1 MSKKKIKIFQNR
13 KARFNYETIEKFET
27 GIVLLGNEIRSI
39 RDGKVVLD
47 NSYAVFKK
55 GEVWILNLYVDL
67 KGYKKGFDNSDN
79 VRPKKLLLKKKQIEK
94 ISNSLRSNNYTMIPL
109 NLHFNSKGFLK
120 VDLSISKGRKKAD
133 LREYKKQQ
141 DWKKEKLKL

>member
-39 RDGKVVLD
+39 REGKVVLD

-67 KGYKKGFDNSDN
+67 KGYKKGFEDSDN
-79 VRPKKLLLKKKQIEK
+79 VRPKKLLLKKKQIER
-94 ISNSLRSNNYTMIPL
+94 ISQSLRSNNYTMVPL
-109 NLHFNSKGFLK
+109 NLHFNNKGFLK
-120 VDLSISKGRKKAD
+120 MELSISKGRKKAD

-141 DWKKEKLKL
+141 DWKKEKQRL

>member
-1 MSKKKIKIFQNR
+1 MSKKKIKTFQNR
-13 KARFNYETIEKFET
+13 KARFNYETIQKLEA
-27 GIVLLGNEIRSI
+27 GIVLFGNEIRSI

-47 NSYAVFKK
+47 NSYAIVKK

-67 KGYKKGFDNSDN
+67 KGYKKTFDNSDN
-79 VRPKKLLLKKKQIEK
+79 IRPKKLLLKKKQIEK
-94 ISNSLRSNNYTMIPL
+94 ISHSLRSNNYTLIPL
-109 NLHFNSKGFLK
+109 DLHFNSKGFLK

-141 DWKKEKLKL
+141 DWKKEKHKL

>member
-67 KGYKKGFDNSDN
+67 KGYKKSFDNSDN

-109 NLHFNSKGFLK
+109 NLHFNNKGFLK

>member
-1 MSKKKIKIFQNR
+1 LSKKKIKIFQNR

-39 RDGKVVLD
+39 REGKVVLD

-67 KGYKKGFDNSDN
+67 KGYKKGFDDSDN

-109 NLHFNSKGFLK
+109 NLHFNNKGFLK
-120 VDLSISKGRKKAD
+120 VELSISKGRKKAD